1 MDDHNAR
8 AAILAIEAAGTEYAD
23 AVEYERG
30 LEHYRPRAKAEA
42 IARIMATE
50 NPETKRQHSA
60 SSAEKIV
67 ETDPDFWQLCQD
79 QRAAA
84 AATIRARARYEAA
97 RRTADLEVALVQA
110 STQVLVHSGG

>member
-1 MDDHNAR
+1 MDDSSAR
-8 AAILAIEAAGTEYAD
+8 AAILAIEAAGSEYAE
-23 AVEYERG
+23 AVEHERR
-30 LEHYRPRAKAEA
+30 LEHYRPRKKAEA

-50 NPETKRQHSA
+50 NPETHKQHSA